1 MAEDELLDLRFCDL
15 RVRIRGTPLEGRI
28 KRLYGELEVR
38 GLRFRPHIWI
48 SQEWFTPD
56 GVPGFAIPFYLTH
69 ASLMKLERRQ
79 MLQVEGATENEC
91 MRILR
96 HETGHALDNAFRI
109 HTRRQWKELFGSF
122 RQPYPTWYQPEPSSR
137 DYVLNLNAWYAQA
150 HPAEDF
156 AETFA
161 VWLKPG
167 WWWRREYQ
175 GWRALAKLEY
185 VDRLMTGFIGK
196 KPPNN
201 HRRVVEPLNELDT
214 TLREHYTRKR
224 AFYTIDWPIE
234 YDINLFRMFSADARW
249 RSRPGAA
256 VFLRRI
262 RSELRIVVAQ
272 ATGMHRYTVDHILQ
286 HMIDRCRQLKLHMA
300 LPEHQAK
307 QMTLTVL
314 TMLTMQVALIG
325 YHRVPL

>member
-1 MAEDELLDLRFCDL
+1 
-15 RVRIRGTPLEGRI
+15 
-28 KRLYGELEVR
+28 
-38 GLRFRPHIWI
+38 
-48 SQEWFTPD
+48 
-56 GVPGFAIPFYLTH
+56 
-69 ASLMKLERRQ
+69 
-79 MLQVEGATENEC
+79 

-109 HTRRQWKELFGSF
+109 HSRPHWKELFGSF
-122 RQPYPTWYQPEPSSR
+122 SAPYPTWYQPEPSSR

-161 VWLKPG
+161 VWLRPG
-167 WWWRREYQ
+167 WRWRREYF
-175 GWRALAKLEY
+175 GWRALEKIEY
-185 VDRLMTGFIGK
+185 VNALMASLVGK

-201 HRRVVEPLNELDT
+201 QKRIVEPLRELDT
-214 TLREHYTRKR
+214 TLREHYRRTR

-234 YDINLFRMFSADARW
+234 YDINLFRMFSADTRFI
-249 RSRPGAA
+249 SKPSAA
-256 VFLRRI
+256 GFLRRL
-262 RSELRIVVAQ
+262 RTKLRILVAQ

-286 HMIDRCRQLKLHMA
+286 HMIDRCRQLRLHLAM
-300 LPEHQAK
+300 PEPLAR
-307 QMTLTVL
+307 QMTIAVL